1 MTGNKKVLCKVCY
14 KEMRSDNLTRH
25 MIVHETNGGS
35 KRTHNEMEEE
45 DAEAL
50 KKYLMKCNNEYENKI
65 TLGKKVYQFL
75 GQGVCSEHAL
85 PEEMKNALDIYMKQV
100 QEVNHNN
107 VELKPWQKE
116 LLEYTNN
123 PTQRQIIWVVGKS
136 CGEGKSWF
144 QKYVKSLYGTRKV
157 VSGIN
162 LRANTASI
170 CHVLSKQPLST
181 ADIFLFNIGKAKK
194 KTDSVNYEVLEDL
207 KDGDAFAAK
216 YNSQQ
221 LKIRTPN
228 VVMVFSNEKPNTNQ
242 LAMDRWKLLYITD
255 DNLEESQVIKNG
267 DTTCTAQK
275 KKTDLSDQQMQNI
288 EDELCL
294 NLCWCGFHVCNPKD
308 EDNMLLGID
317 TTYLRRVNYDHTVKE
332 KYRCEKCQFYSEN
345 MKDVN
350 EHYMKHHRDTHVF
363 PCWECNK
370 KFKTIEELKIH
381 FGNLHLNK
389 NLNLVYTL

>member
-1 MTGNKKVLCKVCY
+1 
-14 KEMRSDNLTRH
+14 
-25 MIVHETNGGS
+25 
-35 KRTHNEMEEE
+35 
-45 DAEAL
+45 
-50 KKYLMKCNNEYENKI
+50 
-65 TLGKKVYQFL
+65 
-75 GQGVCSEHAL
+75 
-85 PEEMKNALDIYMKQV
+85 MKQA

-116 LLEYTNN
+116 LLEYINN

-144 QKYVKSLYGTRKV
+144 QKYVKSAYGTKKV
-157 VSGIN
+157 ISGIN

-181 ADIFLFNIGKAKK
+181 ADIFLFNIGKAK
-194 KTDSVNYEVLEDL
+194 N
-207 KDGDAFAAK
+207 
-216 YNSQQ
+216 NSQQ

-242 LAMDRWKLLYITD
+242 LAMERWKLLYITD

-294 NLCWCGFHVCNPKD
+294 
-308 EDNMLLGID
+308 
-317 TTYLRRVNYDHTVKE
+317 
-332 KYRCEKCQFYSEN
+332 
-345 MKDVN
+345 
-350 EHYMKHHRDTHVF
+350 
-363 PCWECNK
+363 
-370 KFKTIEELKIH
+370 
-381 FGNLHLNK
+381 
-389 NLNLVYTL
+389 